1 MKSWHTD
8 NQAMSVTRDR
18 AGLSRLRLES
28 QDHWQSNPLDGDSDR
43 GPAALAA

>member
-28 QDHWQSNPLDGDSDR
+28 QATGSPIPWTVTLTVARRHS
-43 GPAALAA
+43 